1 MMLYIGGRSSC
12 GILAFTFLLFF
23 AISITRSAD
32 EPTTTIKYNV
42 VQAWAAKLGG
52 ELWHLGDFITR
63 RKEVEE
69 SFKQAQVVS
78 KNGQKIVEE
87 MAKDLKYMMDAKV
100 SAVKRIMDTAENTAI
115 SFDEE
120 PVNQSFQYYNAKQMI
135 EPGEIITTPIPM
147 IDEDPADITT
157 PIPPKEIVLTKKRHF
172 FNEAVNTT
180 VSSVHV
186 PTNVYDRATEV
197 IKAIKWS
204 EALDSIFYNNYI
216 GDPTLTW
223 QYFGSSSGF
232 LRQFPATKWEQ
243 DPVDLYDCRL
253 RSWYIEAA
261 NSPKDMLILV
271 DSSGSMTGQRKDIAK
286 HVVSNILDTLGPND
300 YVNIFT
306 FSEEVAEVVP
316 CFRDTLVQANMGNI
330 RELKLGMDNIETNE
344 IANVSAALTRAF
356 ELLEQFRETRNGAR
370 CNQAIMLVSDGV
382 PYSFDEVFEQ
392 FNWKELPFIPV
403 RVFTYLIGREV
414 ADVKEIKEMACRN
427 QGYYVH
433 LSTMAEVREEV
444 LNYIPVIA
452 RPLVLNKREH
462 PVVWS
467 EIYADVED
475 PKMTDWLWEIKERAE
490 QKERFIDYRKNRVL
504 FYSPEEQH
512 RRMIMKQRMNQD
524 PYSNNQK
531 YNFMTTVSVPVF
543 DRRENANITE
553 DILMNEAYWVTITRE
568 TRVAN
573 ILGVAGADVPIAEI
587 KKYLKPHLLGVNG
600 YAFIVTNNGYIL
612 THPDFRPVFQDI
624 LKPAYNTVDM
634 IEVELTDDDQ
644 GPREFNNML
653 LNMRESIINQSTG
666 AKWIRVKYH
675 FDEMKRVS
683 RTKRQYYWTPIKN
696 TPFTLVVT
704 YPETYG
710 VNRLQIRTED
720 EIHRIHAKGSNV
732 ASFFSGNNWKIHP
745 DWVYCKY
752 LNEHPNETFATPELE
767 LKHFLERMKLG
778 GWKWPSNRTPPPPEH
793 AMFSNITGKLPEKDY
808 YYCDRG
814 LMQALVY
821 DAKVT
826 EWFSKNVSGSGGNK
840 DEKGPSPIAVLMGLL
855 PRNEFK
861 QRFGITV
868 SFLATHSGLTRWQE
882 YATGADESKQA
893 EPDFSETHNRA
904 IDEVWYKRAVEL
916 YYSNRNRKGAD
927 GENGKDDSDRNN
939 FVYSVPFDAGNRN
952 DTLVT
957 ASHAI
962 FHTDGTR
969 EAPVA
974 VVGFQFH
981 HSALYTLFKNI
992 TSQCG
997 HGDPRCE
1004 KTCFTGDY
1012 QCYVIDNNGFVVI
1025 SEQLQET
1032 GAFFGEVKPAF
1043 MQRLLDDSIFR
1054 NVTVYD
1060 YQAVCFMPKGS
1071 INLGTVLQTPLR
1083 LIWWM
1088 LTNTLS
1094 YLVWVVMQLFLSLA
1108 QAYDEIYD
1116 TGAYDVV
1123 PELGDLD
1130 DPTLN
1135 RYKEPEFNKVLINRT
1150 RPEPCD
1156 HVITLY
1162 ELNMDVDPSVYTK
1175 EAHQCERPY
1184 VVLPIPS
1191 SNLLLLVLDTLC
1203 PLPTHVPQLSTWPV
1217 EHDYNASLACHKAR
1231 SDPLPRR
1238 RPLTCINKHAN
1249 ESVIELCGDGSI
1261 PRYNVALLL
1270 AMLVFGQ
1277 CIALRCAA
1285 GGIFA
1290 YLWDAS

>member
-1 MMLYIGGRSSC
+1 MFTTMYIRNSS
-12 GILAFTFLLFF
+12 GFIAFSVLIVF

-32 EPTTTIKYNV
+32 EPKTIKYSI
-42 VQAWAAKLGG
+42 VQGWADKLGG
-52 ELWHLGDFITR
+52 ELASLGDFITR
-63 RKEVEE
+63 RKDVED

-115 SFDEE
+115 SYDEE
-120 PVNQSFQYYNAKQMI
+120 PVNQSFQYYNAKEMI

-157 PIPPKEIVLTKKRHF
+157 PIPPKEIVLTKKKHF
-172 FNEAVNTT
+172 FNEAVNTS

-223 QYFGSSSGF
+223 QYFGSSTGF
-232 LRQFPATKWEQ
+232 LRQFPATKWVE

-261 NSPKDMLILV
+261 NSPKDVIILV

-306 FSEEVAEVVP
+306 FSEEVTEVVD

-330 RELKLGMDNIETNE
+330 RELKLGMDNIETTE
-344 IANVSAALTRAF
+344 IANVSAALTKAF
-356 ELLEQFRETRNGAR
+356 ELLETFRESRNGAR

-382 PYSFDEVFEQ
+382 PYSFEDIFEQ
-392 FNWKELPFIPV
+392 YNWKELPFIPV
-403 RVFTYLIGREV
+403 RIFTYLIGREV
-414 ADVKEIKEMACRN
+414 ADVKEIKEMACKN

-433 LSTMAEVREEV
+433 LSTLAEVREEV

-467 EIYADVED
+467 EVYADVED

-490 QKERFIDYRKNRVL
+490 QKERFIDYRKNRVI
-504 FYSPEEQH
+504 FFSPEEQH

-553 DILMNEAYWVTITRE
+553 DILINEAYWVTITRE
-568 TRVAN
+568 TKVAN

-634 IEVELTDDDQ
+634 IEVELTDDDR
-644 GPREFNNML
+644 GPRDFNLAL
-653 LNMRESIINQSTG
+653 LHIRESIINQSTG
-666 AKWIRVKYH
+666 AKWVHVKYH

-683 RTKRQYYWTPIKN
+683 RTRRQYYWTPIKN

-710 VNRLQIRTED
+710 IHRLQIRTED
-720 EIHRIHAKGSNV
+720 EIHRILAKGSNV
-732 ASFFSGNNWKIHP
+732 AGFFSGINWKIHP

-752 LNEHPNETFATPELE
+752 LNEHANETFATPELE

-778 GWKWPSNRTPPPPEH
+778 GWKWPALRTPPPPEH
-793 AMFSNITGKLPEKDY
+793 AMF
-808 YYCDRG
+808 CDRQ

-826 EWFSKNVSGSGGNK
+826 EWFSKNTSGGSGSR
-840 DEKGPSPIAVLMGLL
+840 DEKGGPSPIAVLMGLL

-861 QRFGITV
+861 QRFGVTV
-868 SFLATHSGLTRWQE
+868 SFLATHSGLTRWQDHMNF
-882 YATGADESKQA
+882 GDESKQS

-904 IDEVWYKRAVEL
+904 IDEIWYKRAVEL
-916 YYSNRNRKGAD
+916 YYNNKNKRSPDDNS
-927 GENGKDDSDRNN
+927 KDDDDKNSY
-939 FVYSVPFDAGNRN
+939 VYSVPFDAGNRN

-957 ASHAI
+957 ASSAI
-962 FHTDGTR
+962 FHTDGGKET
-969 EAPVA
+969 PVA

-981 HSALYTLFKNI
+981 HSAMYTLFKNI
-992 TSQCG
+992 TSQCRPNSD
-997 HGDPRCE
+997 HTCE

-1043 MQRLLDDSIFR
+1043 MQRLIDDGIFK
-1054 NVTVYD
+1054 NVTIYD
-1060 YQAVCFMPKGS
+1060 YQAVCFMGKHI
-1071 INLGTVLQTPLR
+1071 INLGNIIQTPLKV
-1083 LIWWM
+1083 IWWF
-1088 LTNTLS
+1088 LKNAVS
-1094 YLVWVVMQLFLSLA
+1094 YVLWLIVQIFFTIVN
-1108 QAYDEIYD
+1108 AYDEVPYD
-1116 TGAYDVV
+1116 NQYDAMSD
-1123 PELGDLD
+1123 PDFE
-1130 DPTLN
+1130 DPTAG

-1162 ELNMDVDPSVYTK
+1162 ELNNDADPTLYHK
-1175 EAHQCERPY
+1175 DAHQCERPY
-1184 VVLPIPS
+1184 VVLPVPS
-1191 SNLLLLVLDTLC
+1191 SNLILLVLDTLC
-1203 PLPTHVPQLSTWPV
+1203 PLPSHVPVLTTWPV
-1217 EHDYNASLACHKAR
+1217 EHDYNASLACHKVR
-1231 SDPLPRR
+1231 SVELPRR

-1249 ESVIELCGDGSI
+1249 ESIIELCGRGSTL
-1261 PRYNVALLL
+1261 VGSSWALLIGIVL
-1270 AMLVFGQ
+1270 L
-1277 CIALRCAA
+1277 LRQLL
-1285 GGIFA
+1285 
-1290 YLWDAS
+1290 YVNLD

>member
-1 MMLYIGGRSSC
+1 MLYIGGRSSC

-543 DRRENANITE
+543 DRRENA
-553 DILMNEAYWVTITRE
+553 

-644 GPREFNNML
+644 GPRDFNNML

-752 LNEHPNETFATPELE
+752 LNEHPNETFGTPELE

-927 GENGKDDSDRNN
+927 GENGKDDSDRNS

-1083 LIWWM
+1083 LLWWI

-1270 AMLVFGQ
+1270 ALLVFGQ
-1277 CIALRCAA
+1277 CIVQRCAA

-1290 YLWDAS
+1290 YL

>member
-1 MMLYIGGRSSC
+1 M
-12 GILAFTFLLFF
+12 
-23 AISITRSAD
+23 
-32 EPTTTIKYNV
+32 
-42 VQAWAAKLGG
+42 
-52 ELWHLGDFITR
+52 
-63 RKEVEE
+63 
-69 SFKQAQVVS
+69 
-78 KNGQKIVEE
+78 
-87 MAKDLKYMMDAKV
+87 
-100 SAVKRIMDTAENTAI
+100 
-115 SFDEE
+115 
-120 PVNQSFQYYNAKQMI
+120 
-135 EPGEIITTPIPM
+135 
-147 IDEDPADITT
+147 
-157 PIPPKEIVLTKKRHF
+157 
-172 FNEAVNTT
+172 
-180 VSSVHV
+180 
-186 PTNVYDRATEV
+186 
-197 IKAIKWS
+197 
-204 EALDSIFYNNYI
+204 
-216 GDPTLTW
+216 
-223 QYFGSSSGF
+223 
-232 LRQFPATKWEQ
+232 
-243 DPVDLYDCRL
+243 
-253 RSWYIEAA
+253 
-261 NSPKDMLILV
+261 
-271 DSSGSMTGQRKDIAK
+271 
-286 HVVSNILDTLGPND
+286 
-300 YVNIFT
+300 
-306 FSEEVAEVVP
+306 
-316 CFRDTLVQANMGNI
+316 
-330 RELKLGMDNIETNE
+330 
-344 IANVSAALTRAF
+344 
-356 ELLEQFRETRNGAR
+356 
-370 CNQAIMLVSDGV
+370 
-382 PYSFDEVFEQ
+382 
-392 FNWKELPFIPV
+392 
-403 RVFTYLIGREV
+403 
-414 ADVKEIKEMACRN
+414 
-427 QGYYVH
+427 
-433 LSTMAEVREEV
+433 
-444 LNYIPVIA
+444 
-452 RPLVLNKREH
+452 
-462 PVVWS
+462 
-467 EIYADVED
+467 
-475 PKMTDWLWEIKERAE
+475 
-490 QKERFIDYRKNRVL
+490 
-504 FYSPEEQH
+504 
-512 RRMIMKQRMNQD
+512 
-524 PYSNNQK
+524 
-531 YNFMTTVSVPVF
+531 
-543 DRRENANITE
+543 
-553 DILMNEAYWVTITRE
+553 
-568 TRVAN
+568 
-573 ILGVAGADVPIAEI
+573 
-587 KKYLKPHLLGVNG
+587 
-600 YAFIVTNNGYIL
+600 
-612 THPDFRPVFQDI
+612 
-624 LKPAYNTVDM
+624 
-634 IEVELTDDDQ
+634 
-644 GPREFNNML
+644 
-653 LNMRESIINQSTG
+653 
-666 AKWIRVKYH
+666 
-675 FDEMKRVS
+675 
-683 RTKRQYYWTPIKN
+683 
-696 TPFTLVVT
+696 
-704 YPETYG
+704 
-710 VNRLQIRTED
+710 
-720 EIHRIHAKGSNV
+720 
-732 ASFFSGNNWKIHP
+732 
-745 DWVYCKY
+745 
-752 LNEHPNETFATPELE
+752 
-767 LKHFLERMKLG
+767 
-778 GWKWPSNRTPPPPEH
+778 
-793 AMFSNITGKLPEKDY
+793 
-808 YYCDRG
+808 
-814 LMQALVY
+814 MQALVY

-840 DEKGPSPIAVLMGLL
+840 DEKG
-855 PRNEFK
+855 NEFK

-916 YYSNRNRKGAD
+916 YYSNRNRKGTD
-927 GENGKDDSDRNN
+927 GENGKDDSDRNS

-1083 LIWWM
+1083 LIWWI

-1108 QAYDEIYD
+1108 QAYDEVYD

-1270 AMLVFGQ
+1270 ALLVFGQ
-1277 CIALRCAA
+1277 CIVLRCTA

-1290 YLWDAS
+1290 YL

>member
-1 MMLYIGGRSSC
+1 MYIRNSS
-12 GILAFTFLLFF
+12 GFIAFSVLLIF
-23 AISITRSAD
+23 AISLTRSAD
-32 EPTTTIKYNV
+32 EPTTTIKYSI
-42 VQAWAAKLGG
+42 VQGWAEKLGA
-52 ELWHLGDFITR
+52 ELASLGDFITR
-63 RKEVEE
+63 RKDVED

-115 SFDEE
+115 SYDEE
-120 PVNQSFQYYNAKQMI
+120 PVNQSFQYYNAKEMI

-157 PIPPKEIVLTKKRHF
+157 PIPPKEIVLTKKKHF
-172 FNEAVNTT
+172 FNEAVNTS

-197 IKAIKWS
+197 IRAIKWS

-223 QYFGSSSGF
+223 QYFGSSTGF
-232 LRQFPATKWEQ
+232 LRQFPATKWEE

-261 NSPKDMLILV
+261 NSPKDVIILV

-300 YVNIFT
+300 YVNIFS
-306 FSEEVAEVVP
+306 FSEEVTEVVE
-316 CFRDTLVQANMGNI
+316 CFSETLVQANMGNI
-330 RELKLGMDNIETNE
+330 RELKLGMDHIKTTE
-344 IANVSAALTRAF
+344 IANVSAALTKAF
-356 ELLEQFRETRNGAR
+356 ELLETFRESRNGAR

-382 PYSFDEVFEQ
+382 PYSFDEIFSEY
-392 FNWKELPFIPV
+392 NWKELPFIPV

-414 ADVKEIKEMACRN
+414 ADVKEIKEMACKN

-433 LSTMAEVREEV
+433 LSTLAEVREEV

-467 EIYADVED
+467 EVYADVED

-490 QKERFIDYRKNRVL
+490 QKERFIDYRKNRVI
-504 FYSPEEQH
+504 FFSPEEQH

-524 PYSNNQK
+524 PYSNTQK
-531 YNFMTTVSVPVF
+531 YNFMTTVSMPVF
-543 DRRENANITE
+543 DRRENA
-553 DILMNEAYWVTITRE
+553 

-573 ILGVAGADVPIAEI
+573 ILGVAGADVPISEI

-634 IEVELTDDDQ
+634 IEVELTDDDR
-644 GPREFNNML
+644 GPRDFNPAL
-653 LNMRESIINQSTG
+653 LHIRESIINQSTG
-666 AKWIRVKYH
+666 AKWVHVKYH

-683 RTKRQYYWTPIKN
+683 RTRRQYYWTPIKN

-720 EIHRIHAKGSNV
+720 EIHRIHAKSGNV
-732 ASFFSGNNWKIHP
+732 ASFFTGINWRIHP

-752 LNEHPNETFATPELE
+752 LNEHANETFATPELE
-767 LKHFLERMKLG
+767 LKHFLERMKQG
-778 GWKWPSNRTPPPPEH
+778 GWRWPALRTPPPPEH
-793 AMFSNITGKLPEKDY
+793 AMF
-808 YYCDRG
+808 CDRN

-826 EWFSKNVSGSGGNK
+826 EWFSRNTSGGSGNK
-840 DEKGPSPIAVLMGLL
+840 DEKQG
-855 PRNEFK
+855 NEFK

-868 SFLATHSGLTRWQE
+868 SFLATHSGLTRWQDHMNF
-882 YATGADESKQA
+882 GDESKQA
-893 EPDFSETHNRA
+893 EPDFSETNNRA
-904 IDEVWYKRAVEL
+904 TDEIWYKRAVEL
-916 YYSNRNRKGAD
+916 YYNIKNRKGAD
-927 GENGKDDSDRNN
+927 GSGKDDGDKNSY
-939 FVYSVPFDAGNRN
+939 VYSVPFDAGNRN

-957 ASHAI
+957 ASNAI
-962 FHTDGTR
+962 FHTDGGKET
-969 EAPVA
+969 PVA

-981 HSALYTLFKNI
+981 HSAMYTLFRNI
-992 TSQCG
+992 TSQCL
-997 HGDPRCE
+997 HSDPQCE

-1032 GAFFGEVKPAF
+1032 GSFFGEVKPAF
-1043 MQRLLDDSIFR
+1043 MQRLIDDGIFK
-1054 NVTVYD
+1054 NVTIYD
-1060 YQAVCFMPKGS
+1060 YQAVCFAGK
-1071 INLGTVLQTPLR
+1071 GTVSLGNVIQTPLR
-1083 LIWWM
+1083 IIWWF
-1088 LTNTLS
+1088 LTNAIS
-1094 YLVWVVMQLFLSLA
+1094 YVLWVVVQIFITIV
-1108 QAYDEIYD
+1108 QAYDEVMYD
-1116 TGAYDVV
+1116 SSAYDAVA
-1123 PELGDLD
+1123 EMGDLE
-1130 DPTLN
+1130 DPTAG

-1162 ELNMDVDPSVYTK
+1162 ELNNDLEPSMYK
-1175 EAHQCERPY
+1175 KDAHQCERPY
-1184 VVLPIPS
+1184 VVLPVPS
-1191 SNLLLLVLDTLC
+1191 SNMILLVLDTLC
-1203 PLPTHVPQLSTWPV
+1203 PLPSSVPTLTTWPV
-1217 EHDYNASLACHKAR
+1217 QHDYNASLACHKVHNVE
-1231 SDPLPRR
+1231 LPRR

-1249 ESVIELCGDGSI
+1249 ESIIELCGRGTSLG
-1261 PRYNVALLL
+1261 PQLALT
-1270 AMLVFGQ
+1270 
-1277 CIALRCAA
+1277 IALSAILLGMWHFRRP
-1285 GGIFA
+1285 
-1290 YLWDAS
+1290 

>member
-1 MMLYIGGRSSC
+1 MLYIGRNGC
-12 GILAFTFLLFF
+12 GILGCTFLLFV
-23 AISITRSAD
+23 AITITRSAD

-223 QYFGSSSGF
+223 QYFGSASGF

-306 FSEEVAEVVP
+306 FSEEVSEVVP

-414 ADVKEIKEMACRN
+414 ADVKEIKEMACKN

-600 YAFIVTNNGYIL
+600 YAFIVTNNGYIM

-653 LNMRESIINQSTG
+653 LIMRESIINQSTG

-704 YPETYG
+704 FPETYG

-732 ASFFSGNNWKIHP
+732 ASFFSGSNWKIHP

-821 DAKVT
+821 DARVT
-826 EWFSKNVSGSGGNK
+826 EWFSKNMSGSGNK

-893 EPDFSETHNRA
+893 EPDFSEMHNRA

-916 YYSNRNRKGAD
+916 YYSHRARKGGD
-927 GENGKDDSDRNN
+927 ENGKDESDRDN

-962 FHTDGTR
+962 FHADGAR

-997 HGDPRCE
+997 HGDPGCE

-1043 MQRLLDDSIFR
+1043 MQRLLDDGVFR

-1060 YQAVCFMPKGS
+1060 YQAVCFMAKGS

-1083 LIWWM
+1083 LLWWI
-1088 LTNTLS
+1088 LSNTVS
-1094 YLVWVVMQLFLSLA
+1094 YLVWVVLQLFLTLVH
-1108 QAYDEIYD
+1108 AYDEMYD
-1116 TGAYDVV
+1116 GAAYDVV

-1135 RYKEPEFNKVLINRT
+1135 RYKEPEFTKVLINRT
-1150 RPEPCD
+1150 RPEACD

-1162 ELNMDVDPSVYTK
+1162 ELNMDVDASVYTK

-1249 ESVIELCGDGSI
+1249 ESVIELCGDAAV
-1261 PRYNVALLL
+1261 PRGNTVLLL
-1270 AMLVFGQ
+1270 AAVLLAVSG
-1277 CIALRCAA
+1277 LRLRWA
-1285 GGIFA
+1285 
-1290 YLWDAS
+1290 DQSPV